1 MTELTPLAPTQ
12 LVPANTDFDCAAFSP
27 ALIYLQELGSDL
39 SRQKMISYLNV
50 IARLLNLD
58 HYRQIDWAAIGK
70 PQVLY
75 LLDQLRR
82 GALMRRPTAQGRS
95 PNTVNLYL
103 ALIKG
108 VARRAY
114 EMGLYEH
121 RHYSQI
127 QSIRRLRGSRVNK
140 GREVTKS
147 EIQSLLR
154 QCRHDCGPKGCRDLA
169 LLSLLFGT
177 GVRRAELVGID
188 LAHLDRHQATIRV
201 IGKGNKERL
210 LYLNQPTLTALT
222 EYIDTLRGEDQ
233 GPLFQPIT
241 KLGDLLARRMTP
253 QAVKVIID
261 ARNRQARVASF
272 SPHDGRRTFAT
283 QLLCNGVD
291 LHTVQKLM
299 GHASIDTTRQYDMRG
314 EEVMRQ
320 AVSLL
325 E

>member
-1 MTELTPLAPTQ
+1 MGQLMPGDTSAELLS
-12 LVPANTDFDCAAFSP
+12 LSP
-27 ALIYLQELGSDL
+27 ALVYLQELGSDL

-58 HYRQIDWAAIGK
+58 HYRQIDWAVIGK

-82 GALMRRPTAQGRS
+82 GALMRRPSDQGRS

-127 QSIRRLRGSRVNK
+127 QSIRRLRGSRVSK
-140 GREVTKS
+140 GREVSKA
-147 EIQSLLR
+147 EIQSLLT
-154 QCRHDCGPKGCRDLA
+154 QCRQDSGPKGCRDFA

-188 LAHLDRHQATIRV
+188 LAHLDRDQATVRV

-210 LYLNQPTLTALT
+210 LYLNPSTLTALI
-222 EYIDTLRGEDQ
+222 EYIDTLRGDAD

-241 KLGDLLARRMTP
+241 KLGDLISRRMTP

-283 QLLCNGVD
+283 QLLGKGVD
-291 LHTVQKLM
+291 LHTVQRLM